1 MTLKEL
7 VKQEIK
13 TIPTAVMTGGAM
25 TTALWKQK
33 IIKAQA
39 IVSKPNP
46 SNTDL
51 ESVLYELRNFK

>member
-7 VKQEIK
+7 VKQEIR
-13 TIPTAVMTGGAM
+13 TIPPAVMTGGAM

-39 IVSKPNP
+39 VIAKANP
-46 SNTDL
+46 SNSDL